1 MLKCLVISNKIRTLS
16 EGHTYNAKILLWICL
31 IIFTL
36 KEMTVLKFSWC
47 SAFSSIAQKIEPSW
61 KKLG

>member
-1 MLKCLVISNKIRTLS
+1 MS
-16 EGHTYNAKILLWICL
+16 EGYTYNAKILLWICL
-31 IIFTL
+31 IIFAL
-36 KEMTVLKFSWC
+36 KEMTVLKFSWF

>member
-1 MLKCLVISNKIRTLS
+1 MS
-16 EGHTYNAKILLWICL
+16 EGYTYNAKILLWICL